1 MKSNLNK
8 IQNLTSSVV
17 NLACWDAG
25 INSALD
31 DFYERLKAQ
40 DTDSEKESVEQSNF
54 DTLISNRIHTLI
66 WAHRMRKLL
75 WEGEPQFNDQNTA
88 RYNLV
93 LEFED
98 DIQEVFDQQYEYL
111 KNYAESLKN
120 KDVSRKCLK
129 KLEVIKSLYK

>member
-1 MKSNLNK
+1 MDILEHC
-8 IQNLTSSVV
+8 ILQQT
-17 NLACWDAG
+17 
-25 INSALD
+25 
-31 DFYERLKAQ
+31 
-40 DTDSEKESVEQSNF
+40 EKESVEQSNLGNLVLNGIR
-54 DTLISNRIHTLI
+54 TLS

-120 KDVSRKCLK
+120 KDVSIKCLK
-129 KLEVIKSLYK
+129 KLEAIKSLYK